1 MLPIAHQQTRLSVS
15 LAKAKGAENAY
26 RILRLC
32 GQQRGSLG
40 LDFRWWV
47 GASVN
52 FGSMLKMS
60 KSLKRDEPDETD
72 KWCNQIIL
80 ES

>member
-40 LDFRWWV
+40 LDFR
-47 GASVN
+47 
-52 FGSMLKMS
+52 
-60 KSLKRDEPDETD
+60 
-72 KWCNQIIL
+72 
-80 ES
+80 